1 MDPRPIPITMT
12 TMFEYDY
19 ATNEADLRRL
29 YENAKRD
36 QWNASKDIPW
46 KEPGTAAG
54 RVIADEL
61 IDIYG
66 SPLWERLSEAQR
78 LGVNRRMPAS
88 RRSPPQSGA
97 PGARW
102 AGAP

>member
-46 KEPGTAAG
+46 KEPGTADG

-66 SPLWERLSEAQR
+66 SPLWERLSEAQP
-78 LGVNRRMPAS
+78 LDLNPPLPAS
-88 RRSPPQSGA
+88 PRSTPHFRHPD
-97 PGARW
+97 
-102 AGAP
+102 